1 MRPRFHDPRL
11 ESEYRAGGPERSCLT
26 LIAWVAVARLVH
38 IPTAFF
44 LDAHGVRDGRGILL
58 NAAISAV
65 VSALLVTIPL
75 RLYFGRKKERHILS
89 RSARAYRNRQM
100 E

>member
-11 ESEYRAGGPERSCLT
+11 ESEYRAGGPERGCVAV
-26 LIAWVAVARLVH
+26 IAWVAVARLVY

-44 LDAHGVRDGRGILL
+44 LDADGVQDERRILL
-58 NAAISAV
+58 NAAISAA
-65 VSALLVTIPL
+65 VSALLVTVPL
-75 RLYFGRKKERHILS
+75 RLYFGRKKERHVLA
-89 RSARAYRNRQM
+89 RSARAYRNRQK